1 VHRGADA
8 KAAQPIV
15 VALSGHVASG
25 KTTLAEGLVTRFGFL
40 RFTTRSAILQ
50 LLPDTEETR
59 AALQAAGERL
69 DRDLGGIWVVKALH
83 RAINREPF
91 PTRVVVDSVR
101 TTDQIRLIRRLC
113 GGRILHVHLT
123 APMHVLA
130 SRFSAI
136 AAAPYEDLEYS
147 TVLKNKT
154 ERLVDELGEMAD
166 LTIDTDS
173 STVNHVVTQVAMSL
187 SLTSE

>member
-1 VHRGADA
+1 MKH
-8 KAAQPIV
+8 
-15 VALSGHVASG
+15 
-25 KTTLAEGLVTRFGFL
+25 FGFL

-59 AALQAAGERL
+59 AGLQDAGERL
-69 DRDLGGIWVVKALH
+69 DRDLGGIWVVKALLSTMD
-83 RAINREPF
+83 REPF
-91 PTRVVVDSVR
+91 PPRVVVDSVR
-101 TTDQIRLIRRLC
+101 TTDQLRRLRQLS

-130 SRFSAI
+130 TRFSAR
-136 AAAPYEDLEYS
+136 AAAPYQDADYS

-154 ERLVDELGEMAD
+154 ERLVDELGEIAD

-173 STVNHVVTQVAMSL
+173 STVSNVLSQVARSL
-187 SLTSE
+187 SRKSE